1 VTRVAERWVD
11 AMWTRRPGD
20 LAFAW
25 LDRVADITAPSLAA
39 QLRTARPTLADARVV
54 SASVDIAGAYLDPLD
69 PARVTVTCV
78 AYLATTAGRSDQPCA
93 TTVTVSP
100 DAGGHLV
107 VSAVA

>member
-1 VTRVAERWVD
+1 
-11 AMWTRRPGD
+11 MWTRRTGD

-39 QLRTARPTLADARVV
+39 ELRTARPTLTDAQLV
-54 SASVDIAGAYLDPLD
+54 SASVDIAGAYPDALD
-69 PARVTVTCV
+69 PAKATVTCV
-78 AYLATTAGRSDQPCA
+78 AHLATTAGRRDQPCA

-100 DAGGHLV
+100 DSGGHLV